1 VIAKSFARIFYRNS
15 FNMGLPIFESSDLA
29 DNAAEGDEIEVDV
42 TSGEIVNLTRNKKFK
57 ANPIPPFM
65 QELIASGGLMKYAQ
79 KKTNEKG
86 LSYG

>member
-29 DNAAEGDEIEVDV
+29 DNTAEGDEIEVDA

-65 QELIASGGLMKYAQ
+65 QELIASGGLMNYAQ
-79 KKTNEKG
+79 KKQMKKD
-86 LSYG
+86 

>member
-1 VIAKSFARIFYRNS
+1 
-15 FNMGLPIFESSDLA
+15 MGLPIFESSEIV
-29 DNAAEGDEIEVDV
+29 DNTSEGNEIEVDA

-79 KKTNEKG
+79 KKQMKKD
-86 LSYG
+86 